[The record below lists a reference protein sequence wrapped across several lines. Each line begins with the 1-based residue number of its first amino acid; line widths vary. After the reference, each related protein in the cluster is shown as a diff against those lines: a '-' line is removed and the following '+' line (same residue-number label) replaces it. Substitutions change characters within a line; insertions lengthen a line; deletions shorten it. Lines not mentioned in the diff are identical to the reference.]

1 MGNNE
6 STTKFKADISEL
18 KAEFQQA
25 QRQIRVLNSEFKAS
39 SAALDDWSSD
49 ADGLNAKLKQLNG
62 VLDAE
67 KTKLSAL
74 EKQYRLVAQ
83 EQGENSKGAQ
93 ELLIKINNQK
103 AAISKTEKEIDK
115 YTNKLDEIENSADD
129 AGKAVK
135 DLSDAAKDSGD
146 GFTIAKGAIAGF
158 IANGLTA
165 LAGAAKNAISSIV
178 NLAGETREYRN
189 EMAKLD
195 TAFESAGFSTDTAAA
210 SYKELY
216 GIIGDEG
223 AATEA
228 AQQLAKISKNEKDLE
243 ANTRILTGVMG
254 EYGTSIPTEGL
265 AEGMA
270 ATAAMGEVQG
280 VLADALE
287 WQGVN
292 LDDYNEKLGTMSTEE
307 ERAAYI
313 QKTLTDL
320 YGDSA
325 DKFRENNAA
334 VIEANEA
341 TAALTETQAQLGA
354 KIEPITTKVK
364 QGFAEVLAK
373 ILELVD
379 GADFTKLE
387 AAIDKGFSWLIETAL
402 PAVKTGFQ
410 WVLDNKDTLIAGIAG
425 IAAGFAAFNVAN
437 MIMGVVKAFKAFKA
451 AQEGATVAQW
461 LLNVAM
467 NANPIGLIVAAI
479 AGLVTAFVVLWKKC
493 DSFREFWQNLG
504 DAIIGVW
511 KKAVENVKKGIAAIV
526 DFFVNLGSAISGVW
540 AKAVE
545 NVKKGIDAIV
555 NFFTKTIPNAL
566 NNFIKWWASG
576 FEQVKKTVQNVTSAI
591 GKFFSDLWQKI
602 TSTFASI
609 AAWFSDKF
617 TAAKN
622 GIYKAFSTVV
632 NFFSNIWKRIKGAFA
647 NVGTWFKN
655 AFSSAVSGIKNA
667 FSKVGSFFSDVWAGI
682 KKPFSNVAS
691 WFKETF
697 SKAWAAV
704 KNVFSSGGKIFDGIK
719 EGIASTF
726 KTVVNGLIG
735 GINKVIAVPFKAINT
750 ALKKI
755 RDISIFD
762 IEPFKNKISLIDVP
776 QIPLLEKGGVLKRGQ
791 VGLLEGNGA
800 EAVVPLENNTG
811 WLDEIASR
819 LSQRIGFAGGAYSAG
834 YQSAPNVVNNF
845 YQTNNSPKA
854 LDRLEVYRQ
863 TKNLLKTRG

>member
-1 MGNNE
+1 MANND

-18 KAEFQQA
+18 KKSFQDA
-25 QRQIRVLNSEFKAS
+25 QQQIRVLNSEFKAS

-49 ADGLNAKLKQLNG
+49 ADGLTAKIKQLNG

-74 EKQYRLVAQ
+74 ENQYKLVAK

-93 ELLIKINNQK
+93 DLLIKINNQR

-129 AGKAVK
+129 AGAAVK
-135 DLSDAAKDSGD
+135 DLSEKAKDSGD
-146 GFTIAKGAIAGF
+146 GFTVAKGAIAGF

-165 LAGAAKNAISSIV
+165 LAGAAKNAISSLV
-178 NLAGETREYRN
+178 NLSSETREYRN

-195 TAFESAGFSTDTAAA
+195 TAFESAGHSTETAAA
-210 SYKELY
+210 TYKDLY
-216 GIIGDEG
+216 GILGDEG

-313 QKTLTDL
+313 QSTLTDL
-320 YGDSA
+320 YGESA

-341 TAALTETQAQLGA
+341 TANFTETQAQLGE

-379 GADFTKLE
+379 GADFSKLE
-387 AAIDKGFSWLIETAL
+387 AAIDKGFSWLIDTAL
-402 PAVKTGFQ
+402 PAIKTGFQ
-410 WVLDNKDTLIAGIAG
+410 WVIDNKDVLIAGIAG
-425 IAAGFAAFNVAN
+425 IAAGFAALNVAN

-467 NANPIGLIVAAI
+467 NANPIGVIIALIT
-479 AGLVTAFVVLWKKC
+479 GLVTAFVVLWKKS
-493 DSFREFWQNLG
+493 DAFR
-504 DAIIGVW
+504 
-511 KKAVENVKKGIAAIV
+511 
-526 DFFVNLGSAISGVW
+526 
-540 AKAVE
+540 
-545 NVKKGIDAIV
+545 
-555 NFFTKTIPNAL
+555 NFFINMWE
-566 NNFIKWWASG
+566 NIKA
-576 FEQVKKTVQNVTSAI
+576 TTSKVIKAI
-591 GKFFSDLWQKI
+591 KEFFAKLWEDIKNI
-602 TSTFASI
+602 FAGVG
-609 AAWFSDKF
+609 AWFSEKF
-617 TAAKN
+617 NAAKDAVKNAFSSVKAFFADIWTGIKNTFANIGAWFSEKFQAAKN
-622 GIYKAFSTVV
+622 GITNAFASVKS
-632 NFFSNIWKRIKGAFA
+632 FFANIWNSIKNTFV
-647 NVGTWFKN
+647 NTGTWFLNKFTTAYTN
-655 AFSSAVSGIKNA
+655 IKNA
-667 FSKVGSFFSDVWAGI
+667 FSKVGNFFSNVWTSI
-682 KKPFSNVAS
+682 KKPFLSVAT
-691 WFKETF
+691 WFKDTF
-697 SKAWAAV
+697 SQAWTAV
-704 KNVFSSGGKIFDGIK
+704 KNVFSTGGKIFDGIK

-726 KTVVNGLIG
+726 TTVVNGIIG
-735 GINKVIAVPFKAINT
+735 GINKVISVPFNAING

-755 RDISIFD
+755 RDISILGV
-762 IEPFKNKISLIDVP
+762 EPFKDKIKTIDVP
-776 QIPLLEKGGVLKRGQ
+776 QIPLLEHGGVLKKGQ
-791 VGLLEGNGA
+791 IGLLEGNGD
-800 EAVVPLENNTG
+800 EAVVPLEKNTG

-819 LSQRIGFAGGAYSAG
+819 LKRKTGIGGGSYSAAG
-834 YQSAPNVVNNF
+834 AVAPVVNNNF

-854 LDRLEVYRQ
+854 LSRLEIYRQ
-863 TKNLLKTRG
+863 SKNLLSMKG